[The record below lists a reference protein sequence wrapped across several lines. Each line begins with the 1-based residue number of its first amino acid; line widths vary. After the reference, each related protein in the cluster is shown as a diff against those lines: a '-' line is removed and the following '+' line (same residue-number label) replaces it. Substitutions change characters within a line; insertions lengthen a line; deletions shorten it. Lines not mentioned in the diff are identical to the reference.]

1 MLSIDSYISSHS
13 SEIRGLCSTQCSRET
28 LQNLPYFWN
37 TLIFFRKQRMKIP
50 TSLRYQIFNSG
61 CLFCCLASKI
71 WTSAVAY
78 LLYKKFK
85 FMSWNFHL
93 NHLAQDLGICTVVC
107 KVGSYIIENFNY
119 KTDFLKEFLTN
130 AIFFTSHSCLEL
142 QELLLIF
149 Q

>member
-1 MLSIDSYISSHS
+1 
-13 SEIRGLCSTQCSRET
+13 
-28 LQNLPYFWN
+28 
-37 TLIFFRKQRMKIP
+37 MKIP

-61 CLFCCLASKI
+61 CLFCCLDSKI
-71 WTSAVAY
+71 WTSVVAY

-85 FMSWNFHL
+85 FMSSTQTW
-93 NHLAQDLGICTVVC
+93 GKSKYICTVVC

-130 AIFFTSHSCLEL
+130 AIFLTSHSCLEL

-149 Q
+149 QEKTSQLLNFSQRLTSLKNVAYWLLLREENECMSKY